1 MLENRDRQ
9 DTTEELS
16 VANPDRESLQEAE
29 GIKKKGI
36 FDKISEMFKKSET
49 QS

>member
-1 MLENRDRQ
+1 MFDRGEKQ
-9 DTTEELS
+9 ETTEDHS
-16 VANPDRESLQEAE
+16 AANPDRESLQEAE

>member
-1 MLENRDRQ
+1 MLERGEKQ
-9 DTTEELS
+9 ETTEEHS
-16 VANPDRESLQEAE
+16 AVYPEKDSLQEAE

-36 FDKISEMFKKSET
+36 FDKISEMFKKSDT